1 MKTNTRIYKLISF
14 LIILFILLAVF
25 MFNMTFASKIPNTM
39 LMAIRITL
47 IASFFGLWRFFHK
60 KKHEHAKILSFK
72 LMIVNL
78 AFLFVSFFTVDLL
91 NINLES
97 AKGIA
102 FAKLSD
108 SFIISLVLIFSF
120 LLGGFKLKDIYIAK
134 GRLVLGLIIGLLS
147 FTLMGFLAINNPEQQ
162 VDPIF
167 IKRNLLWILLFIFS
181 NSFMEELLFRGIF
194 FKQLNVFFK
203 PFWTIILTSIVFA
216 VAHMQVTY
224 TPDVLFFVGIVLI
237 LALIWGFLLHFTKS
251 IIAPML
257 FHAGADLMIIIPI
270 YSTFGVTG

>member
-1 MKTNTRIYKLISF
+1 MKTETKTQKLHSF
-14 LIILFILLAVF
+14 LLILFILLAVF
-25 MFNMTFASKIPNTM
+25 MLNMTYASKIPGTI

-47 IASFFGLWRFFHK
+47 IVAFYGLWRFFHTK
-60 KKHEHAKILSFK
+60 KLEHAKTLSFT
-72 LMIVNL
+72 LMVVNL
-78 AFLFVSFFTVDLL
+78 AFFFVSFFTVDLL

-108 SFIISLVLIFSF
+108 SFIISLVLISSF
-120 LLGGFKLKDIYIAK
+120 MLGGFKLKDIYIAK
-134 GRLVLGLIIGLLS
+134 GILVSGLIIGLLS
-147 FTLMGFLAINNPEQQ
+147 FTLMGFLALNNPEQK

-167 IKRNLLWILLFIFS
+167 IMRNLLWILLFVFS
-181 NSFMEELLFRGIF
+181 NAFMEELLFRGIF
-194 FKQLNVFFK
+194 LKQLNVLFN
-203 PFWTIILTSIVFA
+203 PFWSIILTSVVFA

-237 LALIWGFLLHFTKS
+237 LALIWGFLMHFTKS
-251 IIAPML
+251 IIAPMF